1 MFIYRE
7 NALKAHQH
15 ISYCF
20 IYTCH
25 FKKKINTKSDQK
37 IHQDA
42 SNCTFLKICSQGSM
56 PPSMC
61 AADIIISV

>member
-1 MFIYRE
+1 MFIHRE

-15 ISYCF
+15 ISYCS

-25 FKKKINTKSDQK
+25 FKKNNFNTKSDQK

-42 SNCTFLKICSQGSM
+42 SNCTFFENFLAG
-56 PPSMC
+56 
-61 AADIIISV
+61 